1 MSETARSTST
11 DVARRAGVSRA
22 TVSYVLNGRS
32 DQSIPEPTRRRV
44 LDAAH
49 DLGYVPHAASRA
61 LRAGR
66 SRLVLLINADVPWST
81 NITDAEDALT
91 AAVAAT
97 GRSLVEWRRH
107 GPEDL
112 AATLANL
119 EPCVAI
125 TLQPLDADEENLL
138 AGLHIPLVTADLGTP
153 GADTATRVQLDCL
166 ADHGHRR
173 IGYLTTSEAN
183 LQQFAV
189 PRTTGFLAA
198 AAARGLIEPVVA
210 ALPGA
215 SAPVVTELADVL
227 TEWTSRPDRLTAVA
241 CFNDLHAAACLAAAA
256 SIGLAVPDGLAVIG
270 LDDDDFAPFTSPA
283 LTTVRLQ
290 PEALAQHLWALA
302 AHLLGEGPAP
312 APFAPSG
319 RLIERASVQAPPSS
333 SSERKP

>member
-1 MSETARSTST
+1 MTGTARSTST

-44 LDAAH
+44 LDAASE
-49 DLGYVPHAASRA
+49 LGYIPHAASRA

-97 GRSLVEWRRH
+97 GRSLVVWRRH

-125 TLQPLDADEENLL
+125 TLQPLDADEQTLL

-153 GADTATRVQLDCL
+153 GADAATRVQLEHL
-166 ADHGHRR
+166 ADHSHRQ

-198 AAARGLIEPVVA
+198 ATARGLREPVVI

-215 SAPVVTELADVL
+215 SAPVVTELAGVL
-227 TEWTSRPDRLTAVA
+227 ADWTSGPDPVTAVA

-256 SIGLAVPDGLAVIG
+256 SIGLAVPADLAVIG
-270 LDDDDFAPFTSPA
+270 LDDDDFSPFTSPA

-290 PEALAQHLWALA
+290 PVELAHHLWALA
-302 AHLLGEGPAP
+302 AHLLGEGEAP
-312 APFAPSG
+312 APFTPLG
-319 RLIERASVQAPPSS
+319 RLVERASVHRRHSPT
-333 SSERKP
+333 ERKP

>member
-1 MSETARSTST
+1 MTDTARSTSA

-32 DQSIPEPTRRRV
+32 DQSIPEPTRQRV
-44 LDAAH
+44 LHAAH
-49 DLGYVPHAASRA
+49 ELGYVPHAASRA

-97 GRSLVEWRRH
+97 GRSLVVWRRH

-125 TLQPLDADEENLL
+125 TLQPLDADEETLL

-153 GADTATRVQLDCL
+153 GADTATGVQLEHL
-166 ADHGHRR
+166 VDHGHRR
-173 IGYLTTSEAN
+173 LAYLTTSEAN
-183 LQQFAV
+183 LQQFAL
-189 PRTTGFLAA
+189 PRTAGFLAA
-198 AAARGLIEPVVA
+198 AAARGLPQPVVV

-215 SAPVVTELADVL
+215 SAPVVTELAGVL
-227 TEWTSRPDRLTAVA
+227 SDWKAQPDPVTAVA

-256 SIGLAVPDGLAVIG
+256 SLGLRVPADLAVIG
-270 LDDDDFAPFTSPA
+270 LDDDDFSPFTSPA

-290 PEALAQHLWALA
+290 PQAHAHHLWALA
-302 AHLLGEGPAP
+302 AHVLEEGPAP
-312 APFAPSG
+312 APFAPLG
-319 RLIERASVQAPPSS
+319 RLVERASVHRQPTGST
-333 SSERKP
+333 ERKP

>member
-1 MSETARSTST
+1 MTETARSTST

-44 LDAAH
+44 LDAANE
-49 DLGYVPHAASRA
+49 LGYVPHAASRA

-66 SRLVLLINADVPWST
+66 SRLVLLIDADVPWST

-91 AAVAAT
+91 AVVAAT
-97 GRSLVEWRRH
+97 GRSLVVWRRH
-107 GPEDL
+107 GPGDL

-125 TLQPLDADEENLL
+125 TLQPLDVADVSLL

-153 GADTATRVQLDCL
+153 GADSATRVQLEHL
-166 ADHGHRR
+166 AGHGHRR
-173 IGYLTTSEAN
+173 LGYLTTSEPS
-183 LQQFAV
+183 LQQFAG
-189 PRTTGFLAA
+189 PRTAGFLAA
-198 AAARGLIEPVVA
+198 AAGHGLAAPVVV
-210 ALPGA
+210 ALQGA
-215 SAPVVTELADVL
+215 SAPDVRDVASVL
-227 TEWTSRPDRLTAVA
+227 SDWTSRPDPVTAVA

-256 SIGLAVPDGLAVIG
+256 SLGLTVPDDLAVIG

-290 PEALAQHLWALA
+290 PQGLAHHLWALA
-302 AHLLGEGPAP
+302 THLLDEGPEP
-312 APFAPSG
+312 DPFAPPG
-319 RLIERASVQAPPSS
+319 RLVERASVHRPPTAPT
-333 SSERKP
+333 ERKP